1 MSQRQHTLQ
10 RKTTFAFDVAIK
22 RSKRYLER
30 TGKQKQARYL
40 PDRYPQQLTEQLD
53 IAVRAKILKAHLKD
67 AFAEN
72 TFSVKIT
79 REKNPA
85 ITILSDC
92 TNAEEIASIADAYTK
107 RCFISA
113 LKTNSHFHQSK

>member
-1 MSQRQHTLQ
+1 MSQKLNTLQ

-67 AFAEN
+67 VFAEN
-72 TFSVKIT
+72 TFSVKIM

-92 TNAEEIASIADAYTK
+92 TKIEEIASIADAYTK

-113 LKTNSHFHQSK
+113 LKTKSFLE